1 MPHSPLIYI
10 GAINVSLRT
19 NPRAVLLTASA
30 CATLC
35 LPIAVFA
42 DPATSSPP
50 ADIQTVLTKYV
61 SWRGGAAFE
70 AMQSF
75 HEDGQIRS
83 GGESGRFEHWRASDG
98 RFRQH
103 GKLGLIA
110 NDEAVTPDANW
121 TKNTS
126 GQIED
131 IGDNGESDRRL
142 TVLAFAKGVE
152 SHASVSYSLLAPE
165 KREGRTW
172 EVVRVGFGGADTYDL
187 FIDGGTGELLGERIT
202 EDQQIRFVRYD
213 DWRLVSGVRMPF
225 GEHDRSANAADDQD
239 LQARAIQINPPL
251 PATLFARPASLRLW
265 RFADGRHSTGWMDFE
280 FFDEERI
287 FIPSTVNGHP
297 VNLILDSGAGISVL
311 DSAFAK
317 SAKIKGGGSI
327 GVMGVGGNSTMQ
339 LAPNLQVKM
348 GGLTLSPITAGL
360 IDLSGVSADMGH
372 PMPLILGKEVLN
384 QLVIDIDFQRHKIAF
399 RDPQGFSGPP
409 GAVRLELGRHGDNHT
424 VPVSVEGAAPVPF
437 DFDLGN
443 GSPLIV
449 YAAYR
454 DRTHL
459 LDGKRQ
465 SLTLTSGVGGAK
477 PDKMATVGSIA
488 LGGVQMTQIPAAF
501 PDAGDDAVS
510 SDRTAGNIGL
520 PVFKRFRLMTDY
532 PHNAVWLTPNASAL
546 GEPFPKRR
554 SGLNVT
560 LVGDRLKVL
569 LVAPG
574 SLAAQTGWKEG
585 DEITVIDGQKIG
597 PAYPGSPL
605 SRWAEGPAGTEVTL
619 NLADGST
626 RKLTLADYF

>member
-1 MPHSPLIYI
+1 MQFFQMTEWNRMIRV
-10 GAINVSLRT
+10 AAVS
-19 NPRAVLLTASA
+19 VLLLGFSS
-30 CATLC
+30 
-35 LPIAVFA
+35 VRA
-42 DPATSSPP
+42 D
-50 ADIQTVLTKYV
+50 DVQTVVTKYV
-61 SWRGGAAFE
+61 SWRGGTAFE

-75 HEDGQIRS
+75 HEEGRISS

-103 GKLGLIA
+103 GKLGLIS
-110 NDEAVTPDANW
+110 NDEAATPDANW

-142 TVLAFAKGVE
+142 TVLTFAKGVE
-152 SHASVSYSLLAPE
+152 PHAGASYVLLAPE

-187 FIDGGTGELLGERIT
+187 FIDGETGELLGERIT

-225 GEHDRSANAADDQD
+225 GEHDRGANAADDQD
-239 LQARAIQINPPL
+239 LQARAILINPPL

-265 RFADGRHSTGWMDFE
+265 RFAEGRRSTGWMDFE
-280 FFDEERI
+280 FFDDERI

-297 VNLILDSGAGISVL
+297 VKLILDSGAGISVL

-317 SAKIKGGGSI
+317 SVNIKGGGTI
-327 GVMGVGGNSTMQ
+327 GVMGVAGNSTMQ

-360 IDLSGVSADMGH
+360 IDLSAVSADMGH
-372 PMPLILGKEVLN
+372 PMPLILGKEVFN

-399 RDPQGFSGPP
+399 RDPHGFSGQP
-409 GAVRLELGRHGDNHT
+409 GAVRLELGRHADNHT
-424 VPVSVEGAAPVPF
+424 VPVSVEGAAAVPF

-454 DRTHL
+454 DSAHL

-488 LGGVQMTQIPAAF
+488 LGGVQMTQVPAAF

-532 PHNAVWLTPNASAL
+532 PHNAVWLIPNASAL
-546 GEPFPKRR
+546 AEPFPKRR

-560 LVGDRLKVL
+560 PAGGRLKVL

-574 SLAAQTGWKEG
+574 SQAAQTGWKEG
-585 DEITVIDGQKIG
+585 DEITAIDGQKID
-597 PAYPGSPL
+597 PAYPGSLL
-605 SRWAEGPAGTEVTL
+605 SHWAEGPAGTEITL
-619 NLADGST
+619 SLTDGST
-626 RKLTLADYF
+626 RKLKLADYF

>member
-1 MPHSPLIYI
+1 MFRVAAVSILLLGFSP
-10 GAINVSLRT
+10 V
-19 NPRAVLLTASA
+19 RADDV
-30 CATLC
+30 
-35 LPIAVFA
+35 
-42 DPATSSPP
+42 
-50 ADIQTVLTKYV
+50 QTVLAKYV
-61 SWRGGAAFE
+61 SWRGGTAFE

-75 HEDGQIRS
+75 HDEGQIRS

-103 GKLGLIA
+103 GKLGVIA

-142 TVLAFAKGVE
+142 TLLTFANGVKL
-152 SHASVSYSLLAPE
+152 HDGASYSLLAPE
-165 KREGRTW
+165 AREGRTW

-202 EDQQIRFVRYD
+202 EDRQVRFVRYD

-225 GEHDRSANAADDQD
+225 GEHDRGANPADDQD
-239 LQARAIQINPPL
+239 LLARAIQINLPL
-251 PATLFARPASLRLW
+251 PATLFARPASVRLW
-265 RFADGRHSTGWMDFE
+265 RFANGKRSTGWMDFE
-280 FFDEERI
+280 FFDGERI

-297 VNLILDSGAGISVL
+297 VKLILDSGAGISVL
-311 DSAFAK
+311 DSTYAK
-317 SAKIKGGGSI
+317 SVNIKGGGSV
-327 GVMGVGGNSTMQ
+327 GVMGVGGSSSMQ
-339 LAPNLQVKM
+339 LAPNLHVKM

-372 PMPLILGKEVLN
+372 PMPLVLGKEVLN

-399 RDPQGFSGPP
+399 RDPQDFSAPP
-409 GAVRLELGRHGDNHT
+409 GAVRLELGRHSDNHT
-424 VPVSVEGAAPVPF
+424 VPVSVDGAAPVPF

-454 DRTHL
+454 DQAHL

-465 SLTLTSGVGGAK
+465 SLTLTGGVGGTH

-520 PVFKRFRLMTDY
+520 PVFERFRLMTDY
-532 PHNAVWLTPNASAL
+532 PHNAIWLIPNASAL
-546 GEPFPKRR
+546 AEPFRKDR
-554 SGLNVT
+554 SGLYVT
-560 LVGDRLKVL
+560 PAGDRLKVL

-574 SLAAQTGWKEG
+574 SPAAQAGWKDG
-585 DEITVIDGQKIG
+585 DEITAVDGQKIG
-597 PAYPGSPL
+597 PAYSGSSL
-605 SRWAEGPAGTEVTL
+605 SWWAERLAGTEVTL
-619 NLADGST
+619 SLADGST

>member
-1 MPHSPLIYI
+1 LFNSK
-10 GAINVSLRT
+10 NW
-19 NPRAVLLTASA
+19 LLNN
-30 CATLC
+30 
-35 LPIAVFA
+35 
-42 DPATSSPP
+42 
-50 ADIQTVLTKYV
+50 
-61 SWRGGAAFE
+61 
-70 AMQSF
+70 
-75 HEDGQIRS
+75 HEPS
-83 GGESGRFEHWRASDG
+83 EPSDG

-103 GKLGLIA
+103 GKLGLIS
-110 NDEAVTPDANW
+110 NDEAVTPESNW
-121 TKNTS
+121 TRNTS

-142 TVLAFAKGVE
+142 TVLTFAKGVE
-152 SHASVSYSLLAPE
+152 PHAGVSYTLLAPE
-165 KREGRTW
+165 EREGRTW
-172 EVVRVGFGGADTYDL
+172 EVLRVGFGGADAYDL

-202 EDQQIRFVRYD
+202 EDQQVRFVRYD

-225 GEHDRSANAADDQD
+225 GEHDRGANRADDQD
-239 LQARAIQINPPL
+239 LQARAIQINLPL
-251 PATLFARPASLRLW
+251 PATLFARPASVRLW
-265 RFADGRHSTGWMDFE
+265 RFANGRRSTGWMDFE
-280 FFDEERI
+280 FFDDERI

-317 SAKIKGGGSI
+317 SVKIKGGGSI

-372 PMPLILGKEVLN
+372 PLPLVLGKEVLN
-384 QLVIDIDFQRHKIAF
+384 QLVIDIDFQHHKIAF
-399 RDPQGFSGPP
+399 LDPLGFSGPP

-454 DRTHL
+454 DRAHL
-459 LDGKRQ
+459 LDGKPQ

-477 PDKMATVGSIA
+477 PDKMATVRSIA
-488 LGGVQMTQIPAAF
+488 LGGFQMNQIPAAF
-501 PDAGDDAVS
+501 PDAGNDAVS

-520 PVFKRFRLMTDY
+520 PVFKRFRLVTDY
-532 PHNAVWLTPNASAL
+532 PHNAVWLIPNASAL
-546 GEPFPKRR
+546 AEPFPKGR

-560 LVGDRLKVL
+560 PAGDRLKVL

-574 SLAAQTGWKEG
+574 SPAAETGWKEG
-585 DEITVIDGQKIG
+585 DEITAIDGQKIG
-597 PAYPGSPL
+597 PAYSGSPL
-605 SRWAEGPAGTEVTL
+605 SRWAGGPAGTEVTL
-619 NLADGST
+619 SLTDGST

>member
-1 MPHSPLIYI
+1 MM
-10 GAINVSLRT
+10 SLLKQFVHMMERS
-19 NPRAVLLTASA
+19 RMFRVAAVAVLLLGVSQ
-30 CATLC
+30 
-35 LPIAVFA
+35 VRA
-42 DPATSSPP
+42 D
-50 ADIQTVLTKYV
+50 DIQTVLARYV
-61 SWRGGAAFE
+61 SWRGGPAFE
-70 AMQSF
+70 AMRSF
-75 HEDGQIRS
+75 HEEGRIRS
-83 GGESGRFEHWRASDG
+83 GGDSGRFEHWRASDG

-103 GKLGLIA
+103 GKLGPIA
-110 NDEAVTPDANW
+110 NDEAVTPESNW
-121 TKNTS
+121 TRNTS

-131 IGDNGESDRRL
+131 IGDNGQSDRRL
-142 TVLAFAKGVE
+142 TLLTFATGVE
-152 SHASVSYSLLAPE
+152 PHDGVSYALLAPE
-165 KREGRTW
+165 TREGRTW
-172 EVVRVGFGGADTYDL
+172 EVVRVGFGGADAYDL

-202 EDQQIRFVRYD
+202 EDQQVRFVRYD

-225 GEHDRSANAADDQD
+225 GEHDRGANPADDQD
-239 LQARAIQINPPL
+239 LQAGAIQINLSL
-251 PATLFARPASLRLW
+251 PANLFARPASVRLW
-265 RFADGRHSTGWMDFE
+265 RFANGKRSTGWMDFE

-297 VNLILDSGAGISVL
+297 VRLILDSGAGISVL
-311 DSAFAK
+311 DSTYAK
-317 SAKIKGGGSI
+317 SVKINGGGSI
-327 GVMGVGGNSTMQ
+327 GVMGVGGSSTMQ

-360 IDLSGVSADMGH
+360 IDLSSVSADMGH

-409 GAVRLELGRHGDNHT
+409 GAVRLELGRHSDNHT

-454 DRTHL
+454 DQAHL

-465 SLTLTSGVGGAK
+465 SLTLTGGVGGTH

-501 PDAGDDAVS
+501 PDAGNDAVS

-532 PHNAVWLTPNASAL
+532 PHNAVWLIPNASAL
-546 GEPFPKRR
+546 AEPFPKGR
-554 SGLNVT
+554 SGLDVT
-560 LVGDRLKVL
+560 PAGDRLKVL

-574 SLAAQTGWKEG
+574 SPAAQTGWKEG
-585 DEITVIDGQKIG
+585 DEITAIDGQKIG

-605 SRWAEGPAGTEVTL
+605 SRWARGPAGSEVTL
-619 NLADGST
+619 MLADGSI

>member
-1 MPHSPLIYI
+1 MAFLKQFVHMTERSRMFRV
-10 GAINVSLRT
+10 AAVS
-19 NPRAVLLTASA
+19 VLLFGFS
-30 CATLC
+30 
-35 LPIAVFA
+35 PVRA
-42 DPATSSPP
+42 D
-50 ADIQTVLTKYV
+50 DVQTVLAKYV
-61 SWRGGAAFE
+61 SWRGGTAFE

-165 KREGRTW
+165 KRESRTW

-202 EDQQIRFVRYD
+202 EDQQVRFVRYD

-225 GEHDRSANAADDQD
+225 GEHDRGANPADDQD
-239 LQARAIQINPPL
+239 LQARAIQINLSL

-265 RFADGRHSTGWMDFE
+265 RFAHGKRSTGWMDFE

-297 VNLILDSGAGISVL
+297 VKLILDSGAGISVL
-311 DSAFAK
+311 DSTFAK
-317 SAKIKGGGSI
+317 SVKIKGGGSI
-327 GVMGVGGNSTMQ
+327 GVMGVGGSSTMQ

-348 GGLTLSPITAGL
+348 GRLTLSPITAGL

-384 QLVIDIDFQRHKIAF
+384 QLVIDIDFQHHKIAF
-399 RDPQGFSGPP
+399 RDPLGFSAPP

-454 DRTHL
+454 NHAHL

-465 SLTLTSGVGGAK
+465 SLTLTGGVGGAK

-520 PVFKRFRLMTDY
+520 PVFERFRLMTDY
-532 PHNAVWLTPNASAL
+532 PHNAIWLIPNANAL
-546 GEPFPKRR
+546 AEPFPKGR

-560 LVGDRLKVL
+560 PAGDRLKVL

-574 SLAAQTGWKEG
+574 SPAAETGWKQG
-585 DEITVIDGQKIG
+585 DEITAIDGQKIG
-597 PAYPGSPL
+597 PAYSGSPL
-605 SRWAEGPAGTEVTL
+605 SRWARGPAGSEVTL
-619 NLADGST
+619 TLADGST

>member
-1 MPHSPLIYI
+1 MIFLKQFVHMTERSRMFRV
-10 GAINVSLRT
+10 AAVS
-19 NPRAVLLTASA
+19 VLLLGFSPVRAGDVQTVGA
-30 CATLC
+30 
-35 LPIAVFA
+35 PV
-42 DPATSSPP
+42 PATELQSLV
-50 ADIQTVLTKYV
+50 AKYIA
-61 SWRGGAAFE
+61 WRGGSAFE

-75 HEDGQIRS
+75 HEEGRIRS

-103 GKLGLIA
+103 GKLGLIS

-142 TVLAFAKGVE
+142 TVLTFAKGVKT
-152 SHASVSYSLLAPE
+152 HDGVSLTLLAPE
-165 KREGRTW
+165 QREGRTW
-172 EVVRVGFGGADTYDL
+172 DVVQVGFGGADAYDL

-225 GEHDRSANAADDQD
+225 GEHDRGANPADDQD
-239 LQARAIQINPPL
+239 LQARAIQINLPL
-251 PATLFARPASLRLW
+251 PATLFVRPASLRLW
-265 RFADGRHSTGWMDFE
+265 RFADGRRSAGWMDFE
-280 FFDEERI
+280 FFDDERI

-360 IDLSGVSADMGH
+360 IDLSGVSVDMGH
-372 PMPLILGKEVLN
+372 PLPLILGKEVLN
-384 QLVIDIDFQRHKIAF
+384 QLVIDIDFQHHKIAF
-399 RDPQGFSGPP
+399 RDPLGFSGPP
-409 GAVRLELGRHGDNHT
+409 GALRLELGRHGDNHT

-454 DRTHL
+454 DRAHL

-501 PDAGDDAVS
+501 PDAGNDAVS

-532 PHNAVWLTPNASAL
+532 PHNAVWLIPNASAL
-546 GEPFPKRR
+546 AEPFPKRR

-560 LVGDRLKVL
+560 LAGDRLKVL

-574 SLAAQTGWKEG
+574 SLAAETGWKEG
-585 DEITVIDGQKIG
+585 DEITAIDGQKIG

-605 SRWAEGPAGTEVTL
+605 SRWAEGPAGSEVTL
-619 NLADGST
+619 TLADGST

>member
-1 MPHSPLIYI
+1 MFRVAAAS
-10 GAINVSLRT
+10 
-19 NPRAVLLTASA
+19 VLLLGFS
-30 CATLC
+30 
-35 LPIAVFA
+35 PVRA
-42 DPATSSPP
+42 DDVQAL
-50 ADIQTVLTKYV
+50 IQKYV

-75 HEDGQIRS
+75 HEEGRIRS

-142 TVLAFAKGVE
+142 TFLTFAMRAEPRDGVRY
-152 SHASVSYSLLAPE
+152 ALLAPE
-165 KREGRTW
+165 QREGRTW
-172 EVVRVGFGGADTYDL
+172 EVVRVRFGGADTYDL

-213 DWRLVSGVRMPF
+213 DWRMVSGVRMPF
-225 GEHDRSANAADDQD
+225 GEHDRGANPADDQD
-239 LQARAIQINPPL
+239 LRARAIQINLPL
-251 PATLFARPASLRLW
+251 PAALFARPASVRLW
-265 RFADGRHSTGWMDFE
+265 HFAAGRRSTGWMDFE
-280 FFDEERI
+280 FFDGERI
-287 FIPSTVNGHP
+287 FIPSTVNGHA
-297 VNLILDSGAGISVL
+297 VKLILDSGAGISVL

-317 SAKIKGGGSI
+317 SANIKGGGSL

-348 GGLTLSPITAGL
+348 GALTLSPITAGL

-372 PMPLILGKEVLN
+372 PLPLVLGKEVLN
-384 QLVIDIDFQRHKIAF
+384 QLVIDIDFQRHRIAF

-409 GAVRLELGRHGDNHT
+409 GAVRLELGRHSDNHT
-424 VPVSVEGAAPVPF
+424 VPVSVDGAAPVPF

-443 GSPLIV
+443 GSPLNV
-449 YAAYR
+449 YADHR
-454 DRTHL
+454 DQAHL

-465 SLTLTSGVGGAK
+465 SLTLTGGVGGAH
-477 PDKMATVGSIA
+477 PDKMAMVDSIA
-488 LGGVQMTQIPAAF
+488 LGGVQLTEIPAAF
-501 PDAGDDAVS
+501 PDAGSDAVS
-510 SDRTAGNIGL
+510 SDRSAGNIGL

-532 PHNAVWLTPNASAL
+532 PHNAIWLIPDAGAL
-546 GEPFPKRR
+546 AEPFPKGR

-560 LVGDRLKVL
+560 PAGDRLKVL

-574 SLAAQTGWKEG
+574 SPAAQSGWKEG
-585 DEITVIDGQKIG
+585 DEITAIDGQKIG
-597 PAYPGSPL
+597 PAYSGSSL
-605 SRWAEGPAGTEVTL
+605 SWWAEGPAGTEITL
-619 NLADGST
+619 GLADGST